1 MTAKLTKKCFEENK
15 SKLTFVK
22 EAVASNNYKQAISIV
37 AKFPRLAK
45 SLSIVKDTHEVLVN
59 PSWAKLYLG
68 NKTIEQ
74 AIDESVEAIKM
85 EYKFL

>member
-1 MTAKLTKKCFEENK
+1 MSAKLTKKCFEENK
-15 SKLTFVK
+15 SKRDFVK
-22 EAVASNNYKQAISIV
+22 ECIINGDYKKAFSIV
-37 AKFPRLAK
+37 ASFGKLQK

-74 AIDESVEAIKM
+74 AIDESVQAIKI
-85 EYKFL
+85 EFNF